1 RLPRNEAGSKKRGAT
16 MEPTATIRDRRSSG
30 RYGIMASLE
39 DISYSVLRR
48 YAIGAEVAAKA
59 AEKRCRG
66 RHTTRTQFHSIRPP
80 AHSATVVIRLSRTAI
95 QASTQH

>member
-1 RLPRNEAGSKKRGAT
+1 
-16 MEPTATIRDRRSSG
+16 MEPTATIRDRRG

-48 YAIGAEVAAKA
+48 YGIGAEVAAKP
-59 AEKRCRG
+59 AERQCRKQ
-66 RHTTRTQFHSIRPP
+66 RRTQFHSIRPP
-80 AHSATVVIRLSRTAI
+80 AHPATVVIRRSRTAM

>member
-1 RLPRNEAGSKKRGAT
+1 
-16 MEPTATIRDRRSSG
+16 MEPTATIRDRRG

-48 YAIGAEVAAKA
+48 YGIGAEVAAKP
-59 AEKRCRG
+59 AERPCRKQ

-80 AHSATVVIRLSRTAI
+80 AHPATVVIRLSRTAM
-95 QASTQH
+95 QASTRH